1 MLSQMLRSHLLWLSG
16 ITRCVCVD
24 TACVHVWISLYVT
37 PSVCSSIHWWHAGCP
52 RTSTIVNKC
61 CSEHRGACHL
71 FKWFLDSLDK
81 YPEAEQLGH
90 MVFLCVTFLSNLHSL
105 FHSGGTNSQFH
116 QQYMRVSFSLHPHQH
131 LPLLF
136 FFLIIT
142 IMAGVVLICSSLII
156 SNIEHL
162 FLCLLAIYMSSLEK
176 YLFSSSTHF
185 LIVFCCY

>member
-1 MLSQMLRSHLLWLSG
+1 MPSRVINVVTNVKISSFVAEWYYEV
-16 ITRCVCVD
+16 CVCV
-24 TACVHVWISLYVT
+24 CVWTLCVCMCGCLYVT
-37 PSVCSSIHWWHAGCP
+37 SSVCSSIHWWHAGCL

-71 FKWFLDSLDK
+71 FTWFLDSLDK

-105 FHSGGTNSQFH
+105 FHSGGTSSQFH

-136 FFLIIT
+136 FFSYNNHY
-142 IMAGVVLICSSLII
+142 GRGGSD
-156 SNIEHL
+156 
-162 FLCLLAIYMSSLEK
+162 LEM
-176 YLFSSSTHF
+176 F
-185 LIVFCCY
+185 V